1 MTFSVGDRVAIGVNG
16 YDWVT
21 PVSICSF
28 EGATG
33 VVRRV
38 YNELDPAVFDVELDD
53 KDLNKELG
61 GEDIDGFVWP
71 FYEKELIHAA

>member
-21 PVSICSF
+21 RDSIRF

-53 KDLNKELG
+53 KDLSKELG